1 MSSIND
7 SITKLNLSSTLT
19 EKLKSLNLNII
30 NDIWILKRKE
40 LKEKGLTD
48 NEIKSIIIAL
58 QLTGLDLN
66 KKIYDYDQ
74 IYVTDLC
81 IKEPLL
87 KQINEDEEL
96 RNKLKVL
103 DHHKT
108 EIEEGNNKYNFITSY
123 LFRQSQPAFFL

>member
-66 KKIYDYDQ
+66 KKIYD
-74 IYVTDLC
+74 
-81 IKEPLL
+81 
-87 KQINEDEEL
+87 
-96 RNKLKVL
+96 
-103 DHHKT
+103 
-108 EIEEGNNKYNFITSY
+108 
-123 LFRQSQPAFFL
+123 